1 MTVEGGLERKHPKW
15 FARGDGGS
23 GAFSMT
29 VAGTY
34 RRFAAECVGMA
45 QRREN
50 ASDKAQLLQ
59 MATMW
64 LKLA

>member
-1 MTVEGGLERKHPKW
+1 
-15 FARGDGGS
+15 
-23 GAFSMT
+23 MT